1 MECVIR
7 IAKVCHP
14 DRKSLSSRR
23 QKPDIPTAKICH
35 PDRSGGISASW
46 QKTRR
51 LALSSAAGKRSFAFA
66 QDDKLW
72 RVAELQRSRRSLDL
86 SPYNHKGIYINHL
99 NVTLRHLRTFIVVA
113 NEGSFNRAAE
123 KLSRTQPAITLAVKQ
138 LEEFI
143 GLKLL
148 QRTTRN
154 VTTTAEGENFL
165 PIAERLVRD
174 FDSAIYDL
182 RATSELRSGHVS
194 MAVVPSVATNLL
206 PDIIKTFA
214 IEFPGIKLHLDDD
227 SSRGVQHR
235 VESSEVD
242 FGIGS
247 MWNPNK
253 ALEFTPLFA
262 DQLELICHRDHPLA
276 QSTGAIGWEMLD
288 KVTFLDTGITKAL
301 RARQDL
307 GESKFDFPNIT
318 TLLAMLKSN
327 LGVSVLPSLAIPKAA
342 ADLVS
347 RPLIPTETSEIYL
360 ITRKDWTLSPAAE
373 AMIETII
380 RETPQQVKKYALT
393 LL

>member
-1 MECVIR
+1 M
-7 IAKVCHP
+7 
-14 DRKSLSSRR
+14 
-23 QKPDIPTAKICH
+23 
-35 PDRSGGISASW
+35 
-46 QKTRR
+46 
-51 LALSSAAGKRSFAFA
+51 
-66 QDDKLW
+66 
-72 RVAELQRSRRSLDL
+72 
-86 SPYNHKGIYINHL
+86 
-99 NVTLRHLRTFIVVA
+99 VA

-154 VTTTAEGENFL
+154 VSTTAEGENFL

-214 IEFPGIKLHLDDD
+214 TEFPGIKLHLDDD

-235 VESSEVD
+235 VESNEVD

-262 DQLELICHRDHPLA
+262 DKLELICHRDHPLA
-276 QSTGAIGWEMLD
+276 QNPGVIGWDQLD
-288 KVTFLDTGITKAL
+288 KVTFLDTGVTKAL

-318 TLLAMLKSN
+318 TLLAMLRSN
-327 LGVSVLPSLAIPKAA
+327 LGVSVLPSLAIPKAT
-342 ADLVS
+342 DYS
-347 RPLIPTETSEIYL
+347 RDAPTGEEVRFDCSLIKGL
-360 ITRKDWTLSPAAE
+360 
-373 AMIETII
+373 
-380 RETPQQVKKYALT
+380 
-393 LL
+393 